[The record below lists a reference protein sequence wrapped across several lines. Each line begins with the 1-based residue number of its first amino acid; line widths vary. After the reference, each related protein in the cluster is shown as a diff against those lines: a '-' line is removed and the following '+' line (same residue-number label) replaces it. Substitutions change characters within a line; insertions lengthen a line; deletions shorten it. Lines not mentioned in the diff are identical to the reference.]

1 MDPNNLDLSLSEK
14 KTQIPDQMWVTK
26 LPPISF
32 QEKKKNICVIKNLV
46 HRKRVKMTQENL

>member
-32 QEKKKNICVIKNLV
+32 QEKKNICVIKNLV